1 MKVPVARV
9 FSTLNEEGAIQFG
22 EQAIFVST
30 AVEKSDGRPLSAYTA
45 SFSRGERADL
55 PAPYD
60 EVWVV
65 LRGRIRVG
73 EGNHAVE
80 AGAGDYVHV
89 PQNTP
94 GELLAVEKTKMVCVA
109 APAH

>member
-1 MKVPVARV
+1 MTRV
-9 FSTLNEEGAIQFG
+9 FSTLDEEGAIRFG
-22 EQAIFVST
+22 EQAIFIRP

-45 SFSRGERADL
+45 SFSRGERADP

-73 EGNHAVE
+73 EGSHAVE
-80 AGAGDYVHV
+80 AVAGDYVHV
-89 PQNTP
+89 PQNTA
-94 GELLAVEKTKMVCVA
+94 GELLAVEETKMVCVA

>member
-1 MKVPVARV
+1 MV
-9 FSTLNEEGAIQFG
+9 FSPLDEEGAIPGG
-22 EQAIFVST
+22 EQAIFISP
-30 AVEKSDGRPLSAYTA
+30 AVEKSDDRPMSAYTA
-45 SFSRGERADL
+45 SFRREEPADL

-73 EGNHAVE
+73 EGSHAVE

-89 PQNTP
+89 PRNTP
-94 GELLAVEKTKMVCVA
+94 GELLAVEKTTMVCVA

>member
-1 MKVPVARV
+1 M
-9 FSTLNEEGAIQFG
+9 
-22 EQAIFVST
+22 
-30 AVEKSDGRPLSAYTA
+30 
-45 SFSRGERADL
+45 
-55 PAPYD
+55 
-60 EVWVV
+60 V

-73 EGNHAVE
+73 EGSHVIE

-94 GELLAVEKTKMVCVA
+94 GELFAVEKTTMVCVA